1 LERDQKSLEK
11 SQDMGKTGDT
21 LRETAPQIHSVVP
34 RAKKKINEGK
44 LNSLLTT
51 VATAGLRKENVFAGS

>member
-1 LERDQKSLEK
+1 
-11 SQDMGKTGDT
+11 MGKTGDI

-34 RAKKKINEGK
+34 RTKRKINEGK

-51 VATAGLRKENVFAGS
+51 VAPAGLRKEGVFAGR

>member
-1 LERDQKSLEK
+1 MERDQKSLAK
-11 SQDMGKTGDT
+11 SQDMGKTGDI

-34 RAKKKINEGK
+34 RTKRKINEGK

-51 VATAGLRKENVFAGS
+51 VAPAGLRKEGVFAGR